1 MFDTMHTTIGKKEA
15 VSSTGMS
22 KQKKTVT
29 LLCLLPCIQQ
39 VLQLAMDRSMCVYD
53 IYYHAYNK
61 KNKNKNCHTTVL
73 TTMHT
78 TGVAAGDGPEHVR
91 LVALH

>member
-1 MFDTMHTTIGKKEA
+1 MSLLCLLPCKQKKNTTIMFDTMHTTIGKKEA

-39 VLQLAMDRSMCVYD
+39 VLQLAMDRSMFDSSLFIEYRLMLEYVDKQVY
-53 IYYHAYNK
+53 I
-61 KNKNKNCHTTVL
+61 
-73 TTMHT
+73 
-78 TGVAAGDGPEHVR
+78 E
-91 LVALH
+91 